1 MLSRQINA
9 KSAMHICQAVWDAS
23 FAATAMKT
31 AGLYEAAGLAL
42 WMNPGI
48 FGMQK
53 SSASLENVNPGDI
66 SLSQLAQFAD
76 NLFGLDVAW
85 KASVTRSAGSQKRT
99 KVRERLVWPME
110 MICLAIGD
118 NVEGAYD
125 SCLPLA
131 GGHFI
136 LWSWYYALYSAIN
149 KKDPPLLL
157 FNLRSSL

>member
-1 MLSRQINA
+1 
-9 KSAMHICQAVWDAS
+9 
-23 FAATAMKT
+23 MKT

-118 NVEGAYD
+118 KVEGAYD

-157 FNLRSSL
+157 FFGQVYSYSLFVFLFLYDTFGMQEIRQQ